1 MPELLI
7 PSSDLH
13 QAAEEFSKA
22 KKETLAIIKRLEKT
36 TTALEDQWAGATKQ
50 VFYKHYQDWMQQMEG
65 FNHLLGVISQEM
77 HAMADRF
84 EDIDG
89 ANV

>member
-7 PSSDLH
+7 PPTELH

-22 KKETLAIIKRLEKT
+22 KKETEAIIKRLEKT
-36 TTALEDQWAGATKQ
+36 TSSLEDQWGGATQQ
-50 VFYKHYQDWMQQMEG
+50 VFYKHYKDWMQQVEG

-84 EDIDG
+84 EDIDT
-89 ANV
+89 